1 MGVFGGGEAF
11 CCRTPTVA
19 AMLRSRISLEVRKIP
34 RLTME
39 NAILFFA
46 QVLTS
51 VFLNFSSIF
60 ATFSLQFELH
70 SRKCATL
77 LFFRDFVVELL
88 LLFRLQR
95 AFNNRFFRRCTTK
108 KCLPLFFCF
117 VLLHFVFESAN
128 FYFDFSV
135 VSVFFFFWIS
145 LLGSKHNRSLKRSN
159 SFWKPSLRK
168 EKKSTSTPVKA
179 ERSFWVC
186 VSGSAR
192 VWFCVMKRERT
203 A

>member
-1 MGVFGGGEAF
+1 MTIAVRNGRVWGREAF

-77 LFFRDFVVELL
+77 LFLGILL
-88 LLFRLQR
+88 L
-95 AFNNRFFRRCTTK
+95 NSCY
-108 KCLPLFFCF
+108 
-117 VLLHFVFESAN
+117 
-128 FYFDFSV
+128 YFDCNAHLTTGFFEDAPQKNVCLYFSALFCYTLFL
-135 VSVFFFFWIS
+135 SPLISILISLWFQFFFFFWIS

-159 SFWKPSLRK
+159 SF
-168 EKKSTSTPVKA
+168 
-179 ERSFWVC
+179 
-186 VSGSAR
+186 
-192 VWFCVMKRERT
+192 
-203 A
+203 